1 MYLIVR
7 VHSSNVWAAIPD
19 YAAIALTEVMRT
31 RRQWIL
37 LYDMSGVLVRPL
49 TRVQHGVVCVEPLL
63 LPRWA
68 KNPDNGIMASL
79 NEQR

>member
-1 MYLIVR
+1 MSLIVR
-7 VHSSNVWAAIPD
+7 AHRSNAWADIPD
-19 YAAIALTEVMRT
+19 STVIALTEVLRT
-31 RRQWIL
+31 RRQWKL

-68 KNPDNGIMASL
+68 KNPDNGIMAPL
-79 NEQR
+79 REKR